1 MLINTTKVKNTLCGI
16 VLACAIILGSADA
29 SDKTLRLG
37 LASLPPGLGN
47 PFASTA
53 RTSWY
58 TWRAI
63 FDTLTVLGPDMTTKP
78 ALAVSWDSIDKY
90 TWMVELRDGVTFS
103 NGEPLTAEAVIST
116 FSYLQSQKAG
126 QEPLSREVQNIV
138 AMRAIG
144 DRTIKFITKQPNPN
158 FPAQLTVVPIV
169 PPKYWQEVGRD
180 RFALLPVGTGP
191 FAVTE
196 WQETGVSFVAS
207 AGSWHKP
214 VLDHLEILALPET
227 SSRVQALLSGQ
238 VDIASEIGPDDVEIL
253 RAAGHKIYQ
262 RPPTSIGVIAF
273 NQSIES
279 PFKDR
284 RVRQALN
291 YAVNKDAIGKT
302 ILAGMVKPASQMT
315 PHDNPYANPDLA
327 PYPYDPDL
335 AKALLREAG
344 YPKGFSFVYEFS
356 MGTGGAHQA
365 AIYQQVASDL
375 AKVGVT
381 MDIKPFPWPQLLR
394 GILQGEWRSHAF
406 GFEYETLPTGETL
419 RPFRLHSCTWAHPW
433 YCDEMIQPVI
443 EQAKHMFIESE
454 RRALIRLI
462 LSRYHEEAAALLLF
476 EQLGLD
482 AYTPTVTGY
491 SQVNGLIPFATL
503 DVGG

>member
-1 MLINTTKVKNTLCGI
+1 
-16 VLACAIILGSADA
+16 
-29 SDKTLRLG
+29 
-37 LASLPPGLGN
+37 
-47 PFASTA
+47 
-53 RTSWY
+53 
-58 TWRAI
+58 
-63 FDTLTVLGPDMTTKP
+63 
-78 ALAVSWDSIDKY
+78 
-90 TWMVELRDGVTFS
+90 
-103 NGEPLTAEAVIST
+103 
-116 FSYLQSQKAG
+116 
-126 QEPLSREVQNIV
+126 
-138 AMRAIG
+138 
-144 DRTIKFITKQPNPN
+144 
-158 FPAQLTVVPIV
+158 
-169 PPKYWQEVGRD
+169 
-180 RFALLPVGTGP
+180 
-191 FAVTE
+191 
-196 WQETGVSFVAS
+196 
-207 AGSWHKP
+207 
-214 VLDHLEILALPET
+214 
-227 SSRVQALLSGQ
+227 
-238 VDIASEIGPDDVEIL
+238 
-253 RAAGHKIYQ
+253 
-262 RPPTSIGVIAF
+262 
-273 NQSIES
+273 
-279 PFKDR
+279 
-284 RVRQALN
+284 
-291 YAVNKDAIGKT
+291 
-302 ILAGMVKPASQMT
+302 
-315 PHDNPYANPDLA
+315 
-327 PYPYDPDL
+327 L